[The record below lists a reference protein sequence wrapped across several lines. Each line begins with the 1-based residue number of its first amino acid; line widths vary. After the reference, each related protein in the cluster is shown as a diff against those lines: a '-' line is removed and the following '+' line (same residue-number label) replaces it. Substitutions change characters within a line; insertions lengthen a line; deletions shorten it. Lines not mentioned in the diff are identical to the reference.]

1 MNYSPAFSGKEIC
14 AVIFSEFVNLVL
26 QGLKY
31 QPEHS
36 QA

>member
-26 QGLKY
+26 QGLKVLT
-31 QPEHS
+31 
-36 QA
+36 